1 MVSPECLGQGH
12 TESLA
17 DIELWRSTGT
27 LITMS
32 ASPYSGILDP
42 IYMRLE
48 KPDGILRRTADSSML
63 LEALLDIGEYHRPL
77 RLRGTPEV

>member
-1 MVSPECLGQGH
+1 
-12 TESLA
+12 
-17 DIELWRSTGT
+17 
-27 LITMS
+27 MS

-77 RLRGTPEV
+77 RLKGTPGV

>member
-1 MVSPECLGQGH
+1 
-12 TESLA
+12 
-17 DIELWRSTGT
+17 
-27 LITMS
+27 MS

-63 LEALLDIGEYHRPL
+63 LEALLDIGEPRHGVNL
-77 RLRGTPEV
+77 RYWQMTDP

>member
-1 MVSPECLGQGH
+1 
-12 TESLA
+12 
-17 DIELWRSTGT
+17 
-27 LITMS
+27 MS

-63 LEALLDIGEYHRPL
+63 LEALLDIGEPRH
-77 RLRGTPEV
+77 GVISATGK